1 MHWTYGGGMGA
12 GGWVIMSI
20 AWIALVLLIV
30 WAASR
35 LLPRRDVPQATGV
48 AGSSTPPAAD
58 PLAILDTRLARGE
71 IDLDTHDRLR
81 ERLSGGSSAG
91 GK

>member
-35 LLPRRDVPQATGV
+35 LLPRRDVPQVTGA
-48 AGSSTPPAAD
+48 AGFPTPPAAD

-71 IDLDTHDRLR
+71 IDIDTHDRLR
-81 ERLSGGSSAG
+81 ERLSGGSSAE

>member
-1 MHWTYGGGMGA
+1 MHWTYGGGMGS
-12 GGWVIMSI
+12 GGWVIMAI
-20 AWIALVLLIV
+20 VWIALVLLIV

-35 LLPRRDVPQATGV
+35 LLPRRDVPQAPGA
-48 AGSSTPPAAD
+48 AGFSTSPPAD
-58 PLAILDTRLARGE
+58 PLAILDARLARGE

-81 ERLSGGSSAG
+81 ERLSGGTSAG